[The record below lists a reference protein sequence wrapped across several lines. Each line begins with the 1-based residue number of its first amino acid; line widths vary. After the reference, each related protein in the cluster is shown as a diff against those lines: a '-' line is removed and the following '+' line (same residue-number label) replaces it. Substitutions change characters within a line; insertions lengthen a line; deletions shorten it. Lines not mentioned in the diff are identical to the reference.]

1 MSLLSFLKLC
11 QSLARVYLVLS
22 GRDYRSL
29 NAAMPTSVAT
39 ALKHEL
45 TEVGLFAYHLSVSFN
60 GNEAM
65 QSLDSILQVYTYLS
79 LNWQPLLLYVC
90 DLYHPLNPKM
100 LPSNP

>member
-1 MSLLSFLKLC
+1 MFLLSFLKLC

-22 GRDYRSL
+22 GRDYWSL

-65 QSLDSILQVYTYLS
+65 FSADSILQAYLS
-79 LNWQPLLLYVC
+79 LVKLISLLLYVC